1 LCLEG
6 NGAEGGAPQF
16 NCLGH
21 VIDVGAISPAGQN
34 LAKSLPGGRY
44 GQRPSRSLGLIV
56 LSPLDHPLDR
66 RPLPPAPQANGEE
79 ASIEEG
85 ASSHEYSSERA
96 THASSIVRRR
106 FALAEGGGGR
116 RRKERGIFITRGRA
130 PNLRFGVTSTRQNLA
145 LRGINEA
152 LIYNDS
158 WVCTRDSTFVCTELK
173 RIWGREEGFV
183 GGVG

>member
-106 FALAEGGGGR
+106 LAGWRGGR
-116 RRKERGIFITRGRA
+116 KEEERKRNFYHKGAGAQFKIRSDVDEA
-130 PNLRFGVTSTRQNLA
+130 KLSSTGN
-145 LRGINEA
+145 
-152 LIYNDS
+152 
-158 WVCTRDSTFVCTELK
+158 K
-173 RIWGREEGFV
+173 
-183 GGVG
+183 